1 MPPSFQEPPMSAAA
15 LALSLAL
22 LAPQDPATHDQAVTC
37 TGVFLFANILMAQAA
52 EADPSQE
59 NQDNAAAVGRL
70 MKAADDDR
78 LAAARRE
85 GIAVEASGQ
94 ALNSWLE
101 VSLPNTEAVMGREL
115 DPCLQRYMSA
125 I

>member
-1 MPPSFQEPPMSAAA
+1 MSAAA
-15 LALSLAL
+15 LALSMAL

>member
-1 MPPSFQEPPMSAAA
+1 MSLVA
-15 LALSLAL
+15 LALTAAL
-22 LAPQDPATHDQAVTC
+22 LAPQDPVTHEQAVTC
-37 TGVFLFANILMAQAA
+37 TGVFLFANILMTQAA
-52 EADPSQE
+52 EADPTPE
-59 NQDNAAAVGRL
+59 NQETAAAAGRL

-85 GIAVEASGQ
+85 GIAVDASGQ
-94 ALNSWLE
+94 ALNVWLE
-101 VSLPNTEAVMGREL
+101 ASLPDSEAVVGREL

>member
-1 MPPSFQEPPMSAAA
+1 MSLTA
-15 LALSLAL
+15 LALSAAL
-22 LAPQDPATHDQAVTC
+22 LSPQDPATHQQAVTC
-37 TGVFLFANILMAQAA
+37 TGVFLFVNIVTSAGA
-52 EADPSQE
+52 EADPTADNQE
-59 NQDNAAAVGRL
+59 LNETAAKL

-94 ALNSWLE
+94 ALNTWLE
-101 VSLPNTEAVMGREL
+101 ANVPDSEAVLGREL
-115 DPCLQRYMSA
+115 EPCLMRYMGA